1 MLFRE
6 RKCVILVCIPVLC
19 FLRCFFF
26 LEYGSNSNLSRRHR
40 RRVAVVE
47 YIYIIVDIEMKNE
60 ENYDESIPLFL
71 VKTDYVE
78 KVPPCLLV
86 TAGR

>member
-1 MLFRE
+1 
-6 RKCVILVCIPVLC
+6 
-19 FLRCFFF
+19 
-26 LEYGSNSNLSRRHR
+26 
-40 RRVAVVE
+40 VAVVE